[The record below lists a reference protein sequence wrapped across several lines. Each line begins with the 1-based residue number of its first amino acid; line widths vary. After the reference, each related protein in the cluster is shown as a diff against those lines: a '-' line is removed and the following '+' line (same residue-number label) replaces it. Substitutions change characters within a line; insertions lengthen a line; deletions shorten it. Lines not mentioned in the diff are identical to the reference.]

1 MFKSGRSRLC
11 IYLQSWERDF
21 RRLGITPLIGCP
33 PWYYVSPL
41 LNYLF
46 FFKFD
51 LIETFGLKYVTR
63 FLRSLIATL
72 HSLIQDNRILLDTP
86 KNVPIFFTMQ
96 KESKSSQPFVPVQF
110 NGVPLNE
117 LDAKQKSSDG
127 IISWWSHF
135 LKYWNTYLDLDSNSQ
150 TFGFQLRV

>member
-1 MFKSGRSRLC
+1 MKTD
-11 IYLQSWERDF
+11 ID
-21 RRLGITPLIGCP
+21 GIQCVWCLNPTSPFLSSNLIFQHN
-33 PWYYVSPL
+33 V
-41 LNYLF
+41 
-46 FFKFD
+46 KFD

-63 FLRSLIATL
+63 FLRSPIATL
-72 HSLIQDNRILLDTP
+72 HSLIQDNHILLDTP

-127 IISWWSHF
+127 IISW
-135 LKYWNTYLDLDSNSQ
+135 
-150 TFGFQLRV
+150 